1 MQSPEMGSPRV
12 TSMCNKQ
19 LNCLWVELAS
29 DVFDFYHFSSR
40 IWICVFDL
48 RSLVYH
54 FISNTSRTSQLMW
67 FQMMMKAWK
76 GGHCQLLFLIPQK
89 MKVFFFIP
97 LFALVFWFL
106 LHPCIPSY
114 CNAVYSFRSSR
125 TLQYR
130 LLHQRLQGHG
140 KHFVI
145 ISLAVKQTGIDT
157 DQCLHYILSRELIF
171 LYVGNIFLFG

>member
-1 MQSPEMGSPRV
+1 MI
-12 TSMCNKQ
+12 
-19 LNCLWVELAS
+19 S
-29 DVFDFYHFSSR
+29 DDDES
-40 IWICVFDL
+40 L
-48 RSLVYH
+48 KGRSLSTPVSH
-54 FISNTSRTSQLMW
+54 PTEDE
-67 FQMMMKAWK
+67 
-76 GGHCQLLFLIPQK
+76 G
-89 MKVFFFIP
+89 FFFHTFVCSCI
-97 LFALVFWFL
+97 LIFTAS
-106 LHPCIPSY
+106 CIPSY